1 MDSSGHF
8 ELWFRLFLWE
18 NLRGFFH
25 HMKPTSL
32 SCVAC
37 EFLPIFIVPGHVCK
51 TDIPFGKK
59 AILWKKLWC
68 PLMQN
73 STFALSLSEKNKI
86 AKKNLGDKEAVA
98 LFPCLHNR
106 FLRLLA
112 KKYLW
117 RKTDKLYA
125 HFLHF
130 HINFPCN
137 KWWLVLLFMS
147 LGDELSCRTLGNQ
160 SQTRLFSF

>member
-8 ELWFRLFLWE
+8 ELRHRLFFWE

-32 SCVAC
+32 SCIAC

-68 PLMQN
+68 PWMQN
-73 STFALSLSEKNKI
+73 STFALLLSEKIKMQRKI
-86 AKKNLGDKEAVA
+86 LGTKKLLHFLCV
-98 LFPCLHNR
+98 HNR

-117 RKTDKLYA
+117 RKTDKLFA

-137 KWWLVLLFMS
+137 KWWLVLLFTS
-147 LGDELSCRTLGNQ
+147 LGVELSCRTLGNQ

>member
-1 MDSSGHF
+1 MLANF
-8 ELWFRLFLWE
+8 CRF
-18 NLRGFFH
+18 
-25 HMKPTSL
+25 SL
-32 SCVAC
+32 SQDMFA
-37 EFLPIFIVPGHVCK
+37 
-51 TDIPFGKK
+51 
-59 AILWKKLWC
+59 KLI
-68 PLMQN
+68 
-73 STFALSLSEKNKI
+73 SLSEKKLFCEKNCDALWCKIALLHYRFLKKIKI

-98 LFPCLHNR
+98 LFLCLRNR

-117 RKTDKLYA
+117 RKTDKLFA

-137 KWWLVLLFMS
+137 KWWLVLLFTS
-147 LGDELSCRTLGNQ
+147 LGVELSCRTLGNQ